1 MPDIDD
7 QTRKLAGIAYGEAS
21 VDDDPDEIGGIAFAV
36 ANRCRAWG
44 GKTVDQLLSA
54 DPNYTY
60 AVSDGNARFG
70 KLMSSSN
77 AGVAKDPGMSLAV
90 EWARKALVADGT
102 DPSGGGFW
110 WDGLD
115 FKSNYAHHPKVRDG
129 FRYGSPEHNIFDVP
143 EARRPVTIW
152 WQVKNKKTGQL
163 VNSSV
168 RGKYDAIWVSTAAH
182 GHTIFWKHDP
192 DYISATSGKVY
203 R

>member
-7 QTRKLAGIAYGEAS
+7 QTRKLAAIAYGES
-21 VDDDPDEIGGIAFAV
+21 SGENDPDEIGGIAFAV

-44 GKTVDQLLSA
+44 GKSVDQLLSA

-60 AVSDGNARFG
+60 VVSDGNARYG
-70 KLMSSSN
+70 KLMKASD
-77 AGVAKDPGMSLAV
+77 ADIAKDPGMSLAV
-90 EWARKALVADGT
+90 AWAEKALANNGA
-102 DPSGGGFW
+102 DPSSGGMW

-115 FKSNYAHHPKVRDG
+115 FKTNYAHHPKVRDG
-129 FRYGSPEHNIFDVP
+129 FKYGAPEHNIFNVP
-143 EARRPVTIW
+143 EARHPITIW

-182 GHTIFWKHDP
+182 GQTIFWKHDP
-192 DYISATSGKVY
+192 DYLSATGGKAY